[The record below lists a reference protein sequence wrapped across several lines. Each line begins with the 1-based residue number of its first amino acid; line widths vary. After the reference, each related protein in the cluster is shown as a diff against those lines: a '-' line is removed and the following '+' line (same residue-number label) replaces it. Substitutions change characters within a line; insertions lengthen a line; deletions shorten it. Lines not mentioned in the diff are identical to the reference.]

1 MNRKT
6 YIKKCMNIGM
16 SKRTAERRAIDVDRY
31 GSYEKLWMFETMPVG
46 NTMDKINLCA
56 DVAKAVKM
64 GRVSADEADRK
75 MAKFFYVPVPRYEI
89 QSPRRLVPEKL
100 WAQRRMSW
108 QEARSAD
115 ADFMERCC
123 KHELVNEIGHGVGKY
138 VTFESADLKDGGKMI
153 MASLVICRDLDAE
166 RKDQEEDAKSDTF
179 DGIRNRPEF
188 LR

>member
-16 SKRTAERRAIDVDRY
+16 SKRAAELRAQNMAQY
-31 GSYEKLWMFETMPVG
+31 GSYEKLWLFGTMLVG
-46 NTMDKINLCA
+46 STMDKINLCA

-64 GRVSADEADRK
+64 GRVNAEEADQK
-75 MAKFFYVPVPRYEI
+75 MAKFFYVPIPRYEI
-89 QSPRRLVPEKL
+89 QSPRRLVPERL

-108 QEARSAD
+108 QAAHFAD
-115 ADFMERCC
+115 SDFMERCC
-123 KHELVNEIGHGVGKY
+123 KHELMNEIGHGVGKY

-166 RKDQEEDAKSDTF
+166 RKDQEEDATNNTF
-179 DGIRNRPEF
+179 DGIRSRPEF